1 MYLLNDMSLF
11 FPWMIERDPGRLSG
25 WNRSTVQLPAR
36 PDTGSNFQSGGSA
49 KAAPSWHGGSEQ
61 WVQHPDGYQDS
72 LGDGDCHVPPA
83 AGGRGK
89 QVSIHMALHVGLVC
103 VSNLPL
109 SSCLG
114 WGSLLPSS
122 EPENQS
128 RLPFR
133 LGCWSCCGI
142 LTWAL
147 PTYRLSL
154 WAGELGRCSHAR
166 NTSNSV
172 LDQLVHVG

>member
-25 WNRSTVQLPAR
+25 WNRSTVQLPAH

-83 AGGRGK
+83 AGGRRK

-109 SSCLG
+109 SNCFGVGKSVAQFWARESEQAAVQAGLLKLLWNFDVG
-114 WGSLLPSS
+114 SPNLQTVTVSWG
-122 EPENQS
+122 
-128 RLPFR
+128 
-133 LGCWSCCGI
+133 
-142 LTWAL
+142 
-147 PTYRLSL
+147 
-154 WAGELGRCSHAR
+154 
-166 NTSNSV
+166 
-172 LDQLVHVG
+172 VGQMFTCQKHQ